1 MYIDLIAQAHG
12 QWPYILESSGINL
25 SYLRNKHG
33 PCPICGG
40 GVDRFRFDNKDGRGT
55 FICNQ
60 CGAGDGIKLLML
72 YRRFDFK
79 EALNFVEHCLNYNL
93 EPIADV
99 LKKNAIVQQALKKQ
113 DDPDSRRNW
122 INKVWSQSQTITCGD
137 PVYCYLQARGIK
149 LRVFSHNLRYHP
161 NLPYYHDDL
170 EIGTFP
176 AMVAKIQDHNGKM
189 LTLHR
194 TYLGNGCKADVPKPK
209 KLMSPIV
216 KGSSLGGAIR
226 LCPLSNDETLALAE
240 GIETA
245 LAVHIA
251 TGLPAWATISAQGM
265 ERIILPQGI
274 NNILIAAD
282 NDRSRAGQKAAAE
295 LAIRLIGMGKKVKVI
310 MPPVVGHDFAD
321 LLLEGK

>member
-1 MYIDLIAQAHG
+1 MYIDLIVQACG
-12 QWPYILESSGINL
+12 QWPYILEASGINL
-25 SYLRNKHG
+25 SYLKNKHG

-40 GVDRFRFDNKDGRGT
+40 VDRFRFDNKGDRGT

-99 LKKNAIVQQALKKQ
+99 LKKNVIVQQALKKQ

-122 INKVWSQSQTITCGD
+122 INKIWSQSQTITCGD

-149 LRVFSHNLRYHP
+149 LSAFSHNLRYHR
-161 NLPYYHDDL
+161 NLPYYHDDV

-209 KLMSPIV
+209 KLMSPII

-226 LCPLSNDETLALAE
+226 LCSLSNDGTLALAE

-251 TGLPAWATISAQGM
+251 TGLPTWATISAQGM

-282 NDRSRAGQKAAAE
+282 NDHSGTGQKAAAE

-310 MPPVVGHDFAD
+310 IPPVVGHDFAD